1 MSKLRFLKAFIR
13 AREEI
18 KLAEAAERRTIIESE
33 TRAEIKTLFESLP
46 DKRQAE
52 MVGAVLGQADIT
64 DAMLRRFVQ
73 ACPQDKHVEIV
84 FPHGATVVISGSA
97 GEKRGPGW

>member
-1 MSKLRFLKAFIR
+1 MLKFRLLRVLKL

-18 KLAEAAERRTIIESE
+18 IRAEANERRKIIEAA
-33 TRAEIKTLFESLP
+33 TREEIKKLFEALP
-46 DKRQAE
+46 EKRQAE
-52 MVGAVLGQADIT
+52 MVGAVLSQSDLT

-73 ACPQDKHVEIV
+73 ACPQDKHVEIS
-84 FPHGATVVISGSA
+84 FPHGATVIISGSA